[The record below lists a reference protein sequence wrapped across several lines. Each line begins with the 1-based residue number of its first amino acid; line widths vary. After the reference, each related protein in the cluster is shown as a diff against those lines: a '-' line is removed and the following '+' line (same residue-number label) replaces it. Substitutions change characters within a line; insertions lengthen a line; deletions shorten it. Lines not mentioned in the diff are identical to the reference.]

1 MKVLCK
7 KTFFEPRQRERIRY
21 YFFKDK
27 YYDIKKENENTY
39 WILHDVYDYDIEVY
53 KNKNIFVNFYKN
65 THKLIKLLRLR
76 KGLLVY
82 TSSNLLKLNTI
93 VDIYTTSNI

>member
-53 KNKNIFVNFYKN
+53 KNKSRWGDYFFNKYFYTEQEARKE
-65 THKLIKLLRLR
+65 KLKRIDGITL
-76 KGLLVY
+76 
-82 TSSNLLKLNTI
+82 
-93 VDIYTTSNI
+93 